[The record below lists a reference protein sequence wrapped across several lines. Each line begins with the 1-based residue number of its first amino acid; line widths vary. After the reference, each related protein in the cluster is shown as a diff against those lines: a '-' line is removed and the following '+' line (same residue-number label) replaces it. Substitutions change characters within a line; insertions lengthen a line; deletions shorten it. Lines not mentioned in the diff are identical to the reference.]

1 MEDVSAVT
9 KDGNVRHSQVSRLAV
24 LQLAYNS
31 YDFERENLDKIFAE
45 LDNANVDIISELKVE
60 VNALDN
66 LTKPMIFQSKRNIE
80 RAREELVLA
89 LHDQWPPRENQSG
102 CTIYANKN

>member
-45 LDNANVDIISELKVE
+45 LANGKVGITPKLKNEINV
-60 VNALDN
+60 LDN
-66 LTKPMIFQSKRNIE
+66 LTKAMI
-80 RAREELVLA
+80 A
-89 LHDQWPPRENQSG
+89 
-102 CTIYANKN
+102 